1 MTQSDPEIGKTVIA
15 AGLKTNY
22 LEAGQGDP
30 VILMHGSGPG
40 VTAYAN
46 WRFTIEPLA
55 QKYRV
60 LAPDIAGFGYTER
73 KSDQEYSLDFWVRHL
88 TEWMEAVGV
97 KKARFI
103 GNSFGGSL
111 TLAIASRYP
120 ERVESFVLMGAAG
133 VEFELTPELDAI
145 WGYEPSIENMR
156 KIVMSFAYDTSMMTD
171 DLVRSRYEA
180 SVRPGYHESFSKMF
194 EVPRQRHIKALGQIS
209 VRNPVSQHKHLIGGQ
224 FHAVCS
230 TLSRKGLAAIEQGN
244 VLFSGHAVVGFVGQ
258 QNAQLFEAFANGR
271 NGLREMQVTLG
282 VSAQCLRVRGCIER
296 VNAAAWKHISAWGKT
311 GCE

>member
-22 LEAGQGDP
+22 LEAGQGEP
-30 VILMHGSGPG
+30 VILIHGSGPG

-73 KSDQEYSLDFWVRHL
+73 KSDQQYSLDFWVKHL
-88 TEWMEAVGV
+88 TEWMDAVGV

-194 EVPRQRHIKALGQIS
+194 EVPRQRHIKALATPDDQIRKIPHRAM
-209 VRNPVSQHKHLIGGQ
+209 VVHGRDDKIVPPTN
-224 FHAVCS
+224 S
-230 TLSRKGLAAIEQGN
+230 TKLHSLLKNSDLHM
-244 VLFSGHAVVGFVGQ
+244 FSNCGHWTQ
-258 QNAQLFEAFANGR
+258 
-271 NGLREMQVTLG
+271 
-282 VSAQCLRVRGCIER
+282 IER
-296 VNAAAWKHISAWGKT
+296 KNDFNKLVLDFFAA
-311 GCE
+311 

>member
-30 VILMHGSGPG
+30 VILIHGSGPG

-73 KSDQEYSLDFWVRHL
+73 KSDQQYSLDFWVKHL
-88 TEWMEAVGV
+88 TEWMDAVGV

-194 EVPRQRHIKALGQIS
+194 EVPRQRHIKALATPDDKIRKIPHRAMVVHGRDDKI
-209 VRNPVSQHKHLIGGQ
+209 VPPTN
-224 FHAVCS
+224 S
-230 TLSRKGLAAIEQGN
+230 TKLHSLLKNSDLHM
-244 VLFSGHAVVGFVGQ
+244 FSNCGHWTQ
-258 QNAQLFEAFANGR
+258 
-271 NGLREMQVTLG
+271 
-282 VSAQCLRVRGCIER
+282 IER
-296 VNAAAWKHISAWGKT
+296 KNDFNKLVLDFFAA
-311 GCE
+311 

>member
-30 VILMHGSGPG
+30 VILIHGSGPG

-73 KSDQEYSLDFWVRHL
+73 KSDQQYSLDFWVKHL
-88 TEWMEAVGV
+88 TEWMDAVGV

-194 EVPRQRHIKALGQIS
+194 EVPRQRHIKALATPDDQIRKIPHRAM
-209 VRNPVSQHKHLIGGQ
+209 VVHGRDDKIVPPTN
-224 FHAVCS
+224 S
-230 TLSRKGLAAIEQGN
+230 TKLHSLLKNSDLHM
-244 VLFSGHAVVGFVGQ
+244 FSNCGHWTQ
-258 QNAQLFEAFANGR
+258 
-271 NGLREMQVTLG
+271 
-282 VSAQCLRVRGCIER
+282 IER
-296 VNAAAWKHISAWGKT
+296 TNDFNKLVLDFFAA
-311 GCE
+311 

>member
-22 LEAGQGDP
+22 LEAGHGDP
-30 VILMHGSGPG
+30 VILIHGSGPG

-73 KSDQEYSLDFWVRHL
+73 KTDQQYSLDFWVRHL
-88 TEWMEAVGV
+88 TEWMDAVGV

-145 WGYEPSIENMR
+145 WGYDPSIENMR

-194 EVPRQRHIKALGQIS
+194 EVPRQRHIKALATPDDQIRKIPHRAL
-209 VRNPVSQHKHLIGGQ
+209 VVHGRDDKIVPPTN
-224 FHAVCS
+224 S
-230 TLSRKGLAAIEQGN
+230 TKLHSLLKNSDLHM
-244 VLFSGHAVVGFVGQ
+244 FSNCGHWTQ
-258 QNAQLFEAFANGR
+258 
-271 NGLREMQVTLG
+271 
-282 VSAQCLRVRGCIER
+282 IER
-296 VNAAAWKHISAWGKT
+296 KNDFNKLVLDFFAA
-311 GCE
+311 

>member
-1 MTQSDPEIGKTVIA
+1 MSNSDPEIGKTVIA

-30 VILMHGSGPG
+30 VILIHGSGPG

-73 KSDQEYSLDFWVRHL
+73 KSDQQYSLDFWVKHL
-88 TEWMEAVGV
+88 TGWMDAVGV

-194 EVPRQRHIKALGQIS
+194 EVPRQRHIKALATPDDQIRKIPHRAM
-209 VRNPVSQHKHLIGGQ
+209 VVHGRDDKIVPPTN
-224 FHAVCS
+224 S
-230 TLSRKGLAAIEQGN
+230 TKLHSLLKNSDLHM
-244 VLFSGHAVVGFVGQ
+244 FSNCGHWTQ
-258 QNAQLFEAFANGR
+258 
-271 NGLREMQVTLG
+271 
-282 VSAQCLRVRGCIER
+282 IER
-296 VNAAAWKHISAWGKT
+296 KNDFNKLVLDFFAA
-311 GCE
+311 